1 MILPTFR
8 RLQVFVTVVET
19 GSFAAA
25 ARSLGIAQPSISAH
39 IKSLEMEAGR
49 PFFDRRRGRESLL
62 TDQGQLFLTHAREL
76 LANATRLEEGFGP
89 KAGLRERSLA
99 IICQRSLAHSV
110 LRDTLTGFA
119 RSHRDIRTSV
129 RIAYQEEVLSGI
141 RSGEADVGIL
151 LGDDLVEG
159 MQMRLIGRQRCVIYA
174 APDHAL
180 AGRRAIPPAEIAAQD
195 FVGPPARSMFGRSM
209 AKLLGRAGIAP
220 LRVVAETTEFGMSR
234 EFTAAGL
241 GLCCSLYAS
250 VAGDLAAGRV
260 VALDVD
266 APPLF
271 IDILQVTHARRADA
285 YAVRQFSNYVAD
297 AGAAWA

>member
-1 MILPTFR
+1 MKMTTEEAFVKVLQQHGIEHAFGIIGSAFMPISDLFTRAGITFWDVAHETNGGLICDGYTR
-8 RLQVFVTVVET
+8 STGKIAMAIAQNGPGVTGFVTAIKTAYWNHTPMLLVTPQAANKTIGQGGFQEVEQM
-19 GSFAAA
+19 A
-25 ARSLGIAQPSISAH
+25 
-39 IKSLEMEAGR
+39 
-49 PFFDRRRGRESLL
+49 
-62 TDQGQLFLTHAREL
+62 LF
-76 LANATRLEEGFGP
+76 
-89 KAGLRERSLA
+89 KDM
-99 IICQRSLAHSV
+99 V
-110 LRDTLTGFA
+110 
-119 RSHRDIRTSV
+119 
-129 RIAYQEEVLSGI
+129 AYQEEVLSGI